1 MIVLNDHGG
10 QRMDVTED
18 VTTTLRAEAHH
29 PPIILVLLELIT
41 NRRQLKETED
51 DLLCREEIL

>member
-10 QRMDVTED
+10 ERMDVTED

-29 PPIILVLLELIT
+29 PPIILVLLQLTT
-41 NRRQLKETED
+41 NCKQLKEKDE
-51 DLLCREEIL
+51 CG